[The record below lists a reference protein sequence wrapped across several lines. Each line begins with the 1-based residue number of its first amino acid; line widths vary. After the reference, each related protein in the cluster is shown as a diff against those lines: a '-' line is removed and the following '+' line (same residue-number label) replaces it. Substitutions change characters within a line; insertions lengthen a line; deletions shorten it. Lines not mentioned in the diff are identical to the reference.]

1 MESSAPPYP
10 RTLGG
15 HGGGALDQGC
25 LLNEANS
32 CCLGLFLASRP
43 HFCPCPGFFLK
54 ESERS
59 CDGSWGRGSRW
70 MGAEMLIIRKFK
82 LNLYWESGHLMLC
95 LNPKRLKDT
104 ILNQFGKM
112 PHYRP
117 FHSFFNF
124 LYGKVRKKSVNT
136 TEKSTLKLV
145 KLRNL
150 KVIYILSEPR
160 YSSA

>member
-10 RTLGG
+10 RTLGCMVG
-15 HGGGALDQGC
+15 
-25 LLNEANS
+25 NIRP
-32 CCLGLFLASRP
+32 GLPSKWSEFPAVWVYFLHPDLIFVPAR
-43 HFCPCPGFFLK
+43 FFLK
-54 ESERS
+54 ESARS
-59 CDGSWGRGSRW
+59 CGGSWGRGSRW

-104 ILNQFGKM
+104 IFNQFGKM

-124 LYGKVRKKSVNT
+124 LYGKVHKKSINT

-145 KLRNL
+145 KLPNL
-150 KVIYILSEPR
+150 KVIHLKW
-160 YSSA
+160 AKL